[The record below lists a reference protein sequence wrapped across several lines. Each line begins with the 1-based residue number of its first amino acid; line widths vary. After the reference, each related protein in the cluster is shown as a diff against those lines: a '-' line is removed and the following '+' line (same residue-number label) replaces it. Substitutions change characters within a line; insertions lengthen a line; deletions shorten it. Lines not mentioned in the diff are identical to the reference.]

1 MEAANEYLKQ
11 HYLPAF
17 NAEFSHR
24 ARETGS
30 ASVPLAG
37 INLDDYLCQRYER
50 VVGKDNSIQF
60 QSVHLQIPQD
70 RHRYHYVK
78 ARVKVLRHLNGMI
91 SVYHGPRR
99 LAQYTAKG
107 KPIQGGKE
115 NSKAA

>member
-1 MEAANEYLKQ
+1 MEAANECLKQ

-17 NAEFSHR
+17 NAELSHR

-30 ASVPLAG
+30 AFIPLAG

-60 QSVHLQIPQD
+60 QGVHLQIPQD
-70 RHRYHYVK
+70 RHRYQYVK

-99 LAQYTAKG
+99 LGQYTANG
-107 KPIQGGKE
+107 ELIQGEKE
-115 NSKAA
+115 NNKAA